1 MCRLADECASVV
13 IGVYA
18 FVYAFVYARSVRI
31 VGMYTHK
38 LFLFCVYALTVI
50 RQ

>member
-18 FVYAFVYARSVRI
+18 FVYARSVHI

-38 LFLFCVYALTVI
+38 LFLLVYVH
-50 RQ
+50 